1 MKPHLPLA
9 LAAVALTACTETRV
23 IHNRPMLSGLPGSNT
38 GMEITGPRNAPPPP
52 TAAADPNNPT
62 AANPS
67 GLPRLVTEDRDGNRT
82 LIIRSGN
89 DLIHHI
95 TWTLEAEERD
105 LFTGQVLSRITQAEY
120 RERNRDP
127 REAFDELKKRE
138 RALRLLFARMP
149 LGEFTPGM
157 VMKPVGNNVYRLQV
171 KPDSRLY
178 YTGMDIVSEGGMWRL
193 RWFVR

>member
-1 MKPHLPLA
+1 MKPRLAVILIALA
-9 LAAVALTACTETRV
+9 LAGCTETRI

-38 GMEITGPRNAPPPP
+38 GMEITAPRNAPPPP
-52 TAAADPNNPT
+52 LAGIDATAEGA
-62 AANPS
+62 S

-95 TWTLEAEERD
+95 TWTLEAGERD
-105 LFTGQVLSRITQAEY
+105 LFASQILSRITQAEY
-120 RERNRDP
+120 RERELDP
-127 REAFDELKKRE
+127 RGAFDELKKRE

-157 VMKPVGNNVYRLQV
+157 VMKPVGNHVYRLQV
-171 KPDSRLY
+171 KPDSRLF